1 MADCLTTNAVV
12 RARIHEMHA
21 AETPKLTIARELGV
35 PRTTV
40 RDIIDPRPRRERP
53 IPTEQH
59 LLDAAV
65 EFFVRFGCLPY
76 STALNPT
83 RAADSLGGDAWAR
96 CLEGY
101 VDDTGQWR
109 AWPQEHDYTRRFG
122 SWAEAKVR
130 IQVELDRLGIEHDPD
145 VARPIPDDK
154 RRYAA
159 LCGYSLHVLRGGV
172 VARPA
177 LKPRFSP
184 SLRLASARERGG
196 LGVIGDP
203 GRGLSSIF
211 AYVVLHD
218 LLDPTVVTV
227 VIQRPDKPSIVEGL
241 WPTDMVDL
249 PDLIANG
256 ISTYVESADRDVRK
270 FAIATA
276 AQASIDTGRDVS
288 LIIDDA
294 GDVVQDL
301 AKLLYFEDAPRLHIS
316 AAWNPVNDEWHV
328 GLLLQLDL
336 RIAAHIEDG
345 AVACAFNKAMPTTP
359 IHWDQL
365 RAPRDRVWKRPPPP
379 EGRNPAA

>member
-1 MADCLTTNAVV
+1 M
-12 RARIHEMHA
+12 
-21 AETPKLTIARELGV
+21 

-53 IPTEQH
+53 IPTEQY

-65 EFFVRFGCLPY
+65 EFFVRFGCLPN

-83 RAADSLGGDAWAR
+83 RAADNLGGDAWAR

-101 VDDTGQWR
+101 VDATGKWR
-109 AWPQEHDYTRRFG
+109 PWPQEHDYTRRFG

-130 IQVELDRLGIEHDPD
+130 IEAELDRLGIEHDPY

-159 LCGYSLHVLRGGV
+159 RPIPEDKRWYAALCGYSLHALRGGV

-177 LKPRFSP
+177 LEPRFPP
-184 SLRLASARERGG
+184 SIRLAPARKRGG

-203 GRGLSSIF
+203 GRGLSSIL

-227 VIQRPDKPSIVEGL
+227 VIQRPDKPSIVADL
-241 WPTDMVDL
+241 WPTHMVDL

-256 ISTYVESADRDVRK
+256 ISTYVESADRDVRMV
-270 FAIATA
+270 AIATA

-294 GDVVQDL
+294 EDVVDHL
-301 AKLLYFEDAPRLHIS
+301 AMLLCIGDAPRLHIS
-316 AAWNPVNDEWHV
+316 AAWNPRNDEWHT
-328 GLLLQLDL
+328 GLFLQLNMRFIT
-336 RIAAHIEDG
+336 RIKDR
-345 AVACAFNKAMPTTP
+345 AVARPFSYAFTTTLS
-359 IHWDQL
+359 HWEGL
-365 RAPRDRVWKRPPPP
+365 RAPCDRAPRPRPPSAA
-379 EGRNPAA
+379 RSPAA

>member
-1 MADCLTTNAVV
+1 MADCLTTNADI
-12 RARIHEMHA
+12 RARILEMHA
-21 AETPKLTIARELGV
+21 DEIPKARIARELSV
-35 PRTTV
+35 PRTTA

-53 IPTEQH
+53 IPTEEY

-65 EFFVRFGCLPY
+65 QFVARFGRLPY

-83 RAADSLGGDAWAR
+83 RAANLGGDAWAR

-109 AWPQEHDYTRRFG
+109 PWPQEYDYTRRFG
-122 SWAEAKVR
+122 SWDEATDK
-130 IQVELDRLGIEHDPD
+130 IEGELERLGIEQVPYL
-145 VARPIPDDK
+145 ARPIPVDK

-177 LKPRFSP
+177 LAPRFQP
-184 SLRLASARERGG
+184 SIRLASARERGG
-196 LGVIGDP
+196 FGVIGDP
-203 GRGLSSIF
+203 GRGLSSIL

-227 VIQRPDKPSIVEGL
+227 VIQRPDKPSIVEDL

-249 PDLIANG
+249 PALIANG
-256 ISTYVESADRDVRK
+256 ISTYVESADRDVRMV
-270 FAIATA
+270 AIATA

-301 AKLLYFEDAPRLHIS
+301 AMLLYFEDAPRLHIS
-316 AAWNPVNDEWHV
+316 AAWNPINDEWHV
-328 GLLLQLDL
+328 GLLWQLEL
-336 RIAAHIEDG
+336 RVAAHIEDG
-345 AVACAFNKAMPTTP
+345 AVACVFNHAMPTTA

-365 RAPRDRVWKRPPPP
+365 RAPRDRVWKRPRPPA
-379 EGRNPAA
+379 GRNPAA